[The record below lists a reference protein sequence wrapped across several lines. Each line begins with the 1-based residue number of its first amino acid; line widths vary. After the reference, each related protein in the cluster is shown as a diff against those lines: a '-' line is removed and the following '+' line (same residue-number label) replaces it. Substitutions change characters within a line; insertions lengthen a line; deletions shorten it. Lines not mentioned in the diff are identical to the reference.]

1 MRPVSR
7 LIRWNLTSLA
17 ASQRRQEDSDLPPHS
32 ADTAPG
38 TLGNNRQQRCK
49 SMSYISTSNYLT
61 ARGCSMRTQKCWVMA
76 KECM

>member
-17 ASQRRQEDSDLPPHS
+17 ASQRRQEERDLPPHS

-38 TLGNNRQQRCK
+38 TLDNEEIN
-49 SMSYISTSNYLT
+49 
-61 ARGCSMRTQKCWVMA
+61 MA
-76 KECM
+76 TTDNSVKV